1 MSSRRCRRYIGAH
14 RSRSKDHQRVEGVLF
29 RTLRMKS
36 MGRFNRLEQTEC
48 EDVQGDSENGVSALS
63 RRKQGFESPRER
75 QSFQELNLSHRRWC
89 PGCVPGS
96 SSARPTIGSCVS
108 AGSVLVA
115 LSDRHTKTFNTSEFE
130 SSRPSHAVGVI
141 RQSPVSGRK
150 APELRGFAQSNF
162 VRRPKIRH
170 FRATQCANGASV
182 SGRTF
187 QMSGLC
193 RTIPKRFR
201 RATISNSEMPG
212 GSLGISPPHS
222 ATPGSDP
229 K

>member
-1 MSSRRCRRYIGAH
+1 LSSRRCRRYIGAH
-14 RSRSKDHQRVEGVLF
+14 RSRSKDHQRVEGVLS

-89 PGCVPGS
+89 PGCVPGN

-130 SSRPSHAVGVI
+130 SSRPSHAFCESGDCRRVRKTASRIQRSTVLGVT
-141 RQSPVSGRK
+141 RQRSASSFWNNPSTALQHVQ
-150 APELRGFAQSNF
+150 LMMQS
-162 VRRPKIRH
+162 
-170 FRATQCANGASV
+170 
-182 SGRTF
+182 
-187 QMSGLC
+187 
-193 RTIPKRFR
+193 
-201 RATISNSEMPG
+201 
-212 GSLGISPPHS
+212 
-222 ATPGSDP
+222 
-229 K
+229 

>member
-1 MSSRRCRRYIGAH
+1 MAFPLSHGENRGSSPLG
-14 RSRSKDHQRVEGVLF
+14 
-29 RTLRMKS
+29 
-36 MGRFNRLEQTEC
+36 
-48 EDVQGDSENGVSALS
+48 SA
-63 RRKQGFESPRER
+63 
-75 QSFQELNLSHRRWC
+75 NLSKNLIF
-89 PGCVPGS
+89 PTEDGVPVVSREAAPRVQPSAAAFRPVPFLSLSPTGIQRHSTHQS
-96 SSARPTIGSCVS
+96 S
-108 AGSVLVA
+108 
-115 LSDRHTKTFNTSEFE
+115 K